1 MSCVFVEVLFRELS
15 CQAEHARPLQGLWNS
30 QRPSK
35 HLVKVVV
42 SKVAF
47 VGLCLVVTVMATPA
61 PMTAQMMALI
71 YLVSRMR
78 WDT

>member
-1 MSCVFVEVLFRELS
+1 MLVEVLFRELS
-15 CQAEHARPLQGLWNS
+15 CQAEHARPLQGLWNP
-30 QRPSK
+30 QRPSG
-35 HLVKVVV
+35 HHWVKVVV

-61 PMTAQMMALI
+61 PMTAQMMAPI